1 MNILFITDNFPPEVN
16 APASRTFEHINHWL
30 KDKDVKVTVITCFPN
45 FPRGKVFDGYKN
57 KLFERSKY
65 KNIEVIRV
73 WSYIAKNKGTFKRI
87 IDYLSFAISASFY
100 GLFLKYDIIV
110 ATSPQFFTTWSAW
123 FLSKVKRVPWIFE
136 LRDLWPDTISVVS
149 SLNNKNIIAFLHKIE
164 ISLYKSA
171 NSVVAL
177 THSFKENLISRGIDG
192 KKIQVVT
199 NGVDLDLFQ
208 SKHNL
213 ELSNKLNL
221 NKKFVIG
228 YIGTHGL
235 CHGLE
240 FIVKTIPHIKYQDV
254 HFLFIGDG
262 ATKKDLVDQANILK
276 IKNITFL
283 DMVPKNDVPKYLS
296 ICNIALVPLIDDK
309 LFQTVIPSKIFEA
322 AALKKPIFLGVKG
335 ESKQII
341 ERYNAGIC
349 YEPERK
355 DSFLTQ
361 FDKIY
366 DVENYITYQKGCQKL
381 AQDYSRK
388 NLANK
393 MLEII
398 KDTYISSTKK

>member
-1 MNILFITDNFPPEVN
+1 MHILFITDNFPPEVN

-45 FPRGKVFDGYKN
+45 FPNGKVFDGYKN

-87 IDYLSFAISASFY
+87 LDYLSFAMSTSFF
-100 GLFLKYDIIV
+100 GLFLRYDIII
-110 ATSPQFFTTWSAW
+110 ATSPQFFTTWAAW
-123 FLSKVKRVPWIFE
+123 FLSKIKRVPWIFE
-136 LRDLWPDTISVVS
+136 LRDLWPDTISAVS
-149 SLNNKNIIAFLHKIE
+149 NLKNKNIISFLHRIE
-164 ISLYKSA
+164 IFLYKSA
-171 NSVVAL
+171 DSIVAL
-177 THSFKENLISRGIDG
+177 THSFKDNLILRGIDS

-199 NGVDLDLFQ
+199 NGVDLDLFTGQ
-208 SKHNL
+208 NNIDL
-213 ELSNKLNL
+213 ANKLNL
-221 NKKFVIG
+221 NKKFVVG

-240 FIVKTIPHIKYQDV
+240 FIVNMIPHIKHQDV
-254 HFLFIGDG
+254 HFLFIGEG
-262 ATKKDLVDQANILK
+262 ATKKNIINQANILK

-283 DMVPKNDVPKYLS
+283 DMIPKNDVPKYLS
-296 ICNIALVPLIDDK
+296 ICNISLVPLIDDE

-335 ESKQII
+335 ESKQIV

-349 YEPERK
+349 YEPEK
-355 DSFLTQ
+355 QDSFLVK

-366 DVENYITYQKGCQKL
+366 DVENYTIYQKGCKKL
-381 AQDYSRK
+381 AQDYNRE
-388 NLANK
+388 NLAKK
-393 MLEII
+393 MLKII
-398 KDTYISSTKK
+398 KSTYASRIKI